1 MGLWVAVTGSL
12 MVGFCLGVLYT
23 SLLHI
28 AKRENAEA
36 QAFAGIAHPVGPAQ

>member
-1 MGLWVAVTGSL
+1 MWVAVTGSL

-28 AKRENAEA
+28 AKRADAEA
-36 QAFAGIAHPVGPAQ
+36 QGFAGIAHPAGPAK